1 MGMATKAVEVRNAV
15 KEFKETR
22 ALDDVTLSFESGK
35 IHGIVGRNGSG
46 KTVLLKC
53 ICGFM
58 ELTSG
63 QILVQGQKVVP
74 SKPQNIGII
83 IESPG
88 FIGSQSGFKNLCQL
102 ASLNGKIT
110 RQEVEEVMKL
120 VGLDPKN
127 KKPVRKYSLG
137 MRQRLGIAQAIME
150 DPPLL
155 LLDEP
160 MNGLDNQGV
169 ADVREILARLREEG
183 KTIILAS
190 HSKEDIDILCDT
202 VCELDHG
209 RLIHSRVAEKM
220 EHLNNRCDQLAVAA
234 ALDQSQ
240 W

>member
-1 MGMATKAVEVRNAV
+1 MAKWAVEVRNAV

-22 ALDDVTLSFESGK
+22 ALDDVTLTFERGK

-46 KTVLLKC
+46 KTVLFKC

-63 QILVQGQKVVP
+63 QILVEGREVVP

-88 FIGSQSGFKNLCQL
+88 FIGSQSGVQNLRHL
-102 ASLNGKIT
+102 AALNGKIG
-110 RQEVEEVMKL
+110 RREVEKVIEL

-127 KKPVRKYSLG
+127 KKPVRKYSMG

-160 MNGLDNQGV
+160 MNGLDKNGV
-169 ADVREILARLREEG
+169 KDIRSLLLDLKAQG
-183 KTIILAS
+183 KTILLAS
-190 HSKEDIDILCDT
+190 HFAQDIDELCDT
-202 VCELDHG
+202 VHE
-209 RLIHSRVAEKM
+209 M
-220 EHLNNRCDQLAVAA
+220 DQGIITMAK
-234 ALDQSQ
+234 
-240 W
+240 

>member
-1 MGMATKAVEVRNAV
+1 MATKAVEVKNAV

-88 FIGSQSGFKNLCQL
+88 FIGSQSGFKNLYQL
-102 ASLNGKIT
+102 ASLNGKVT

-209 RLIHSRVAEKM
+209 RLIHSRVAEKT
-220 EHLNNRCDQLAVAA
+220 EHSNNRCDQLAVAA

-240 W
+240 